1 MPGKDFLPASPAW
14 HSCCEHELKLVFKI
28 ELMLPDAFFKVR
40 ALLESYATKSTT
52 PRDIVD
58 TVIARIEASCRPEV
72 WISRVS
78 FGAFVAH
85 VPAPLGIGSVQ
96 TADGLI
102 VKGFISEPSAVAPG
116 SGARDITAFGGWR
129 AWLATA
135 AGTQAQSDRQ
145 F

>member
-1 MPGKDFLPASPAW
+1 MPGKDFLPTFPAW

-58 TVIARIEASCRPEV
+58 TVFARIEASCRPEV

-78 FGAFVAH
+78 AAD
-85 VPAPLGIGSVQ
+85 LGS
-96 TADGLI
+96 
-102 VKGFISEPSAVAPG
+102 
-116 SGARDITAFGGWR
+116 R
-129 AWLATA
+129 AA
-135 AGTQAQSDRQ
+135 ALE
-145 F
+145 